1 MTIQGHGDSAF
12 KITWFKSLVKSI
24 WQIDLHVHFVAYFV
38 ALALQSLL
46 TSGTA
51 AFLRQNGADDIKKH
65 RWFKTIDWDAVPQRK
80 LKVRFRLQEFP
91 WHGLNSDALVFFFFS
106 LCPATNWSSQNLAL
120 FPQPPIVPKVTH
132 EGDTSNFDVYP
143 EDDWKKDPPVPQ
155 KDLEIFENFW
165 TPVSPLRHR
174 TNECL
179 ADCRHNIVM
188 VVLQELSLRAGK
200 KQNPYLSKCVCVWG
214 GQRPYSRPPQKKDTN
229 NWYCDM
235 YHIAEWF
242 AFYIFIYD
250 LSLCSFL
257 YVFFNPAYAKKKK
270 KSNHNNLVAFK
281 T

>member
-1 MTIQGHGDSAF
+1 M
-12 KITWFKSLVKSI
+12 SI
-24 WQIDLHVHFVAYFV
+24 LLHI
-38 ALALQSLL
+38 LL
-46 TSGTA
+46 HLRFNHCSPPVPLRFSVRTEQTTSRSTDGSRRLTGTR
-51 AFLRQNGADDIKKH
+51 FLRGNW
-65 RWFKTIDWDAVPQRK
+65 RWEPWLVD
-80 LKVRFRLQEFP
+80 FRLQEFP
-91 WHGLNSDALVFFFFS
+91 WHGLNSDTLVFFFFS

-235 YHIAEWF
+235 YRIAEWF

-270 KSNHNNLVAFK
+270 SNHNNLVAFK